1 MVSLRKKAL
10 ILAAAL
16 AIPACSPDTASRFL

>member
-1 MVSLRKKAL
+1 MVSPGKKAL

-16 AIPACSPDTASRFL
+16 AIPACSPDAALRFL